1 MTDKKPDYISDV
13 PAEFIPAEEYNA
25 RQQQAEDAEVVV
37 ADWDS
42 TMRDIAE
49 RRTTKIS
56 IPRGANFN
64 RAQVVQAFDNAFQL
78 IGGTPRIALWADEN
92 PKEFYKLYAKLLP
105 SQSTSSL
112 GESTDIVV
120 KHILP
125 KSPLDE

>member
-64 RAQVVQAFDNAFQL
+64 RARVVQAFDNAFQL
-78 IGGTPRIALWADEN
+78 IGGTPRLALWADEN

>member
-78 IGGTPRIALWADEN
+78 IGGTPRLALWADEN